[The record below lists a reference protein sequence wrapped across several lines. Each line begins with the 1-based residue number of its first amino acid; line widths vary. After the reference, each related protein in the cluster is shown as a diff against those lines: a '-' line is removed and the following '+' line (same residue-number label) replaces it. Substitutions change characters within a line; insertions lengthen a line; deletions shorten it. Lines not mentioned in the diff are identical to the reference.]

1 MGDAYPLLKTFTAS
15 LLILTGVARPA
26 TAQIPVSQNRS
37 VRQLSVDDAVRLAIE
52 QNLGLEAE
60 RLNPQIQDTTIAE
73 VRALNAPT
81 LTSAFTN
88 NRTSTPSTNLFSGG
102 ETKVTDSR
110 FSTELGLAQ
119 RLRSGGNYTF
129 AWDSSRSTS
138 TNFFSNFDPLL
149 NANIRFAFTQ
159 PLLRDFKIDT
169 VRHQLALSERDR
181 AAADVQLRRAIVLT
195 TRAVKNAYW
204 DLISQIDAL
213 KAAQQ
218 SLDLSR
224 QQLSDNERRVKV
236 GTMAPIDIVEAQSE
250 VARNEEAV
258 IVAEA
263 AIQDAEDQL
272 RAVIFRPDTPDFWS
286 MSIQPSD
293 VAPFRSQ
300 AIDLDA
306 AVRRAMGE
314 RIDLKLAKNQLEQI
328 DINVRFLSNQTLPDV
343 RAAATYGATAAGGS
357 LLTPLTEI
365 PLGETVTRTVLAQ
378 RGFGSV
384 LGDLLTS
391 AFPTWRV
398 GMTFSYPIGTSS
410 DEAALART
418 RLHLTQ
424 RQTELK
430 NLELQAAV
438 EVRSVGRQVQT
449 NQKRVE
455 STRVAR
461 ELAERRLEA
470 AQKKFAAGVETQF
483 FVFQAQRDLAQ
494 ARTNEVR
501 AISDYNRSLVDFEA
515 VQEVSL
521 TGPALPSSAAVSTLR
536 RATAGSV
543 VVEP

>member
-1 MGDAYPLLKTFTAS
+1 MGHSLPHLKALTAT
-15 LLILTGVARPA
+15 LLIAGGVAVPA
-26 TAQIPVSQNRS
+26 SGQIASQNRP
-37 VRQLSVDDAVRLAIE
+37 VRELSVDDAVRLALE
-52 QNLGLEAE
+52 QNLGLQVE
-60 RLNPQIQDTTIAE
+60 RLNPQIQDLTIAE
-73 VRALNAPT
+73 VQGLYAPT
-81 LTSAFTN
+81 LTSAFAN

-102 ETKVTDSR
+102 DTKVTDAR
-110 FSTELGLAQ
+110 FSTELGVAQ
-119 RLRSGGNYTF
+119 TLRWGGNYIF
-129 AWDSSRSTS
+129 AWDSARSTS

-149 NANIRFAFTQ
+149 DANIRFAFTQ

-169 VRHQLALSERDR
+169 LRHQIALNERNR
-181 AAADVQLRRAIVLT
+181 SAADVQLRSAIVLT

-263 AIQDAEDQL
+263 AIQDAEDRL
-272 RAVIFRPDTPDFWS
+272 RAEIFRPDTPDFWGV
-286 MSIQPSD
+286 SIQPTD
-293 VAPFRSQ
+293 IAPFRSQ
-300 AIDLDA
+300 TIDVDA
-306 AVRRAMGE
+306 AIRRAMGE
-314 RIDLKLAKNQLEQI
+314 RAELKLAKNQLEQI
-328 DINVRFLSNQTLPDV
+328 DIDVRFLSNQVLPDI

-357 LLTPLTEI
+357 LLSPLTEI
-365 PLGETVTRTVLAQ
+365 PLGESVTRTVLAR
-378 RGFGSV
+378 RGLGSV
-384 LGDLLTS
+384 LGDVLTN

-398 GMTFSYPIGTSS
+398 GMTFSYPIGTSA

-418 RLHLTQ
+418 RLQLAQ

-430 NLELQAAV
+430 SLELQAAV
-438 EVRSVGRQVQT
+438 EVRNVGRQVLT
-449 NQKRVE
+449 NQKRVD

-461 ELAERRLEA
+461 ELGERRLDA
-470 AQKKFAAGVETQF
+470 AEKKFAAGVETQF

-521 TGPALPSSAAVSTLR
+521 TGRGLTPAAAVSTLR
-536 RATAGSV
+536 RATAGT

>member
-1 MGDAYPLLKTFTAS
+1 VKALAATLLM
-15 LLILTGVARPA
+15 VAGTVAPA
-26 TAQIPVSQNRS
+26 NGQIPIQNRP
-37 VRQLSVDDAVRLAIE
+37 VRQLSVDEAVRLALE

-60 RLNPQIQDTTIAE
+60 RFNPQIQDVTLGEI
-73 VRALNAPT
+73 RGLYAPT
-81 LTSAFTN
+81 LTSAFAN

-102 ETKVTDSR
+102 DTKVTDSR
-110 FSTELGLAQ
+110 FSTELGVTQ
-119 RLRSGGNYTF
+119 TLRSGGSYVF

-149 NANIRFAFTQ
+149 NANIRFAVSQ

-169 VRHQLALSERDR
+169 VRHQMALGERDR
-181 AAADVQLRRAIVLT
+181 SAADVQLRRAIVLT
-195 TRAVKNAYW
+195 TRAAKNAYW
-204 DLISQIDAL
+204 DLISQIDGM

-224 QQLSDNERRVKV
+224 RQLSDNERRVKV

-250 VARNEEAV
+250 VARNEEAM

-263 AIQDAEDQL
+263 AIQDAEDRL
-272 RAVIFRPDTPDFWS
+272 RTVIFRPDTPDFWGV
-286 MSIQPSD
+286 SIQPTD
-293 VAPFRSQ
+293 IAPFRNQ
-300 AIDLDA
+300 AIDVDA

-314 RIDLKLAKNQLEQI
+314 RVDLKLAKNQIEQV
-328 DINVRFLSNQTLPDV
+328 DINVRFLNNQTLPDV

-365 PLGETVTRTVLAQ
+365 PLGESVTRSVLAR

-384 LGDLLTS
+384 LGDVLTN

-398 GMTFSYPIGTSS
+398 GMTFSYPIGTSA
-410 DEAALART
+410 DEAALARA
-418 RLHLTQ
+418 RLQLAQ
-424 RQTELK
+424 QQTELK
-430 NLELQAAV
+430 SLELQAAV
-438 EVRSVGRQVQT
+438 EVRNVARQVQT

-470 AQKKFAAGVETQF
+470 AEKKFAAGVETQF

-521 TGPALPSSAAVSTLR
+521 TGERLPSSAAVSTLR

-543 VVEP
+543 IEP